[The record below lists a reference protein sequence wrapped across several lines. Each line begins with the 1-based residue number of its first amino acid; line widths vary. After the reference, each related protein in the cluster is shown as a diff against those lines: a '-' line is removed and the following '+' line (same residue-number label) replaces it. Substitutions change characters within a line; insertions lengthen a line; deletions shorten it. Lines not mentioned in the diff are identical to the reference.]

1 MTGNTYNLIYSKER
15 RHRIKRHLLFWLTCL
30 VFFTLIYGSMR
41 AGTGSLPPA
50 HYFFF
55 KAYLVAFVQAII
67 FLPLHI
73 FLSYTIMYLLVPR
86 YFFKEKYQQLVFW
99 VLLSFLCTGVFSH
112 VLSVWV
118 VGPAVGLLG
127 VNNIKSE
134 FALGLMAGLRGGL
147 TVSGF
152 AVAIKLGK
160 YWYHKNQLNKQLEAE
175 KLKAELQVLRAQVH
189 PHFLFNTLN
198 NLYSLALQQSSET
211 PEVVL
216 KLSGLLRYMLYDCNV
231 SKVPLRMEL
240 QLMYDYIE
248 LEKLRYGNRLDFSID
263 IEGDPAG
270 IMIAPLL
277 LLPFLENSFKH
288 GASEQ
293 LDQAWISL
301 ALRVRQHE
309 LRMKLMNGIVKNT
322 APQSAH
328 GIGLQ
333 NVQKRL
339 KLLYPDRHELKLI
352 REDELFIVSLNIQLE
367 EAPAAALPEVPV
379 PAVNNSIPKM
389 EASTHV

>member
-1 MTGNTYNLIYSKER
+1 MSAGTYNLIYSKEWGY
-15 RHRIKRHLLFWLTCL
+15 RIRRHLLFWLAC
-30 VFFTLIYGSMR
+30 VFFFTIIYGSLPL
-41 AGTGSLPPA
+41 GSGKLVSA
-50 HYFFF
+50 TDVA
-55 KAYLVAFVQAII
+55 KAYLVAFIQAMV

-73 FLSYTIMYLLVPR
+73 CLSYTIMYLLVPR
-86 YFFKEKYQQLVFW
+86 FFFEEKYRQLVFW
-99 VLLSFLCTGVFSH
+99 VSLSFLFTGIFSH
-112 VLSVWV
+112 GLSVWV
-118 VGPAVGLLG
+118 AGPAVNYFTITTIKSDFVLGLL
-127 VNNIKSE
+127 
-134 FALGLMAGLRGGL
+134 AGLRGGL

-198 NLYSLALQQSSET
+198 NLYSLALQQSVHT

-216 KLSGLLRYMLYDCNV
+216 KLSGLLRYMLYDCNAA
-231 SKVPLRMEL
+231 KVPLWMEL
-240 QLMYDYIE
+240 RLMYDYIE
-248 LEKLRYGNRLDFSID
+248 LEKLRYGDRLDFSID

-270 IMIAPLL
+270 STIAPLL

-301 ALRVRQHE
+301 SLRLRPNE
-309 LRMKLMNGIVKNT
+309 LRMKLMNGIVES
-322 APQSAH
+322 PVRQSAH

-339 KLLYPDRHELKLI
+339 MLLYPDKHELKI
-352 REDELFIVSLNIQLE
+352 FREAEVFIVSLSVQLE
-367 EAPAAALPEVPV
+367 SEPEATLNKEQAADAVLPQ
-379 PAVNNSIPKM
+379 M
-389 EASTHV
+389 LTSTHV